1 MKKVLLTG
9 GSGFVGRNV
18 IEHYANS
25 DKYEIIAPTS
35 KELNC
40 IDQEAVYT
48 YLKNNRFDYIF
59 NFAVYGDGLDKSKD
73 PTKMLEYNLRM
84 YLNFAKYSDMYDR
97 MIYLGSGA
105 EFNKQFP
112 ICSVKEE
119 DVGKIIPSEHYGLMK
134 YTVNRMIEKSD
145 NIYNF
150 RLFGIFGKYEPF
162 NRFISNVCIKSIFD
176 LPLTMRQNVYFDY
189 LFIDDFLKI
198 LDKFLELDAPNYHSY
213 NIVSGKRVDLQS
225 ICLLINKLTNKEHR
239 IIICK
244 EGLGNEYTASN
255 ERICNEIDIKYTP
268 FEESVKWLYNYYESI
283 KSEIDIGR
291 LLY

>member
-1 MKKVLLTG
+1 MKKILLTG

-18 IEHYANS
+18 IEYFANS
-25 DKYEIIAPTS
+25 NKYEIVAPCS
-35 KELNC
+35 KELDC
-40 IDQEAVYT
+40 INQDSVYN
-48 YLKNNRFDYIF
+48 YLKNNHFDYVF

-84 YLNFAKYSDMYDR
+84 YLNFAKYSYMYDR

-225 ICLLINKLTNKEHR
+225 ICLLLNKLTNKEHR

-255 ERICNEIDIKYTP
+255 ERICSEIDIQYTP

-283 KSEIDIGR
+283 KSDIDIGK

>member
-1 MKKVLLTG
+1 MKKILLTG

-18 IEHYANS
+18 IEFYKNS
-25 DKYEIIAPTS
+25 AKYEILAPSS

-40 IDQEAVYT
+40 IDQDSVFN
-48 YLKNNRFDYIF
+48 YLKNNHVDYVF
-59 NFAVYGDGLDKSKD
+59 NFAVYGDGIDKSKD

-119 DVGKIIPSEHYGLMK
+119 DVGQIIPSEHYGLMK
-134 YTVNRMIEKSD
+134 YTVNKMIEDSN

-162 NRFISNVCIKSIFD
+162 NRFISSVCIKSIFD

-189 LFIDDFLKI
+189 LFMDDFLQI
-198 LDKFLELDAPNYHSY
+198 LDKFLELDAPKFHSY

-225 ICLLINKLTNKEHR
+225 ICLLLNKLTNKEHR

-283 KSEIDIGR
+283 KFDIDIGK